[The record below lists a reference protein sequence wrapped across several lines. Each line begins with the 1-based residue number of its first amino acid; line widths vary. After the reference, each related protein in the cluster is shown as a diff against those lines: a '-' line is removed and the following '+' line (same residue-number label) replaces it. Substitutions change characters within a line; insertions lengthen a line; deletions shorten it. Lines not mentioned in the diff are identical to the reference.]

1 MDVGNDIKD
10 EYKSMEDNNTECVRK
25 QGLLRMKK
33 KKMGQQSSKDWEI
46 NEKSTNKLNIIIND
60 MNNFLMKHN

>member
-33 KKMGQQSSKDWEI
+33 KHGTTE
-46 NEKSTNKLNIIIND
+46 
-60 MNNFLMKHN
+60 